1 MESLCIFL
9 VNLLIIF
16 FASPTHSSQVK
27 GHLPLS
33 CGVPRTR
40 NSACQMAFVI
50 ERNKG
55 MMAPEELVQ
64 MSSVE
69 DSSVQAILLISPN
82 KNEMA

>member
-1 MESLCIFL
+1 
-9 VNLLIIF
+9 
-16 FASPTHSSQVK
+16 
-27 GHLPLS
+27 
-33 CGVPRTR
+33 
-40 NSACQMAFVI
+40 MAFVL